1 MLRRSPPGL
10 TQGVTP
16 PDAALGNDQNIQM
29 VAAICIQLNE
39 HYIALNWDTYRFHGV
54 MLWLCEEL
62 L

>member
-16 PDAALGNDQNIQM
+16 PDAAPANDQNIQM

-39 HYIALNWDTYRFHGV
+39 HYIAGV
-54 MLWLCEEL
+54 MGSWGHVMAL
-62 L
+62 